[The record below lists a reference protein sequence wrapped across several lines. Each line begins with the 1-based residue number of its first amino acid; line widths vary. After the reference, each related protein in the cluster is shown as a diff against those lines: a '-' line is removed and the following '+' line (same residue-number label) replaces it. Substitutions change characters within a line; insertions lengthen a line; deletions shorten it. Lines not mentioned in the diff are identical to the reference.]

1 MPAKMLKFEE
11 EARRALER
19 GVNKVANAV
28 KVTLGPKGRN
38 VVLDRKWG
46 APMITKDGVTVAKEI
61 ELSDPW
67 ENMGAQL
74 CREVASK
81 TNDVA
86 GDGTTTATVL
96 AQALVNEGMR
106 YVAAGGNPIALK
118 RGIDKAVAKAVETIK
133 QHAIPVTEREQT
145 EYIAAIAG
153 NDPEIGK
160 MIAEAM
166 DKVGKDGVI
175 TIEESKGTQTT
186 LEIVEGMQ
194 FDRGYISPYFITD
207 PERMEAVLEDAL
219 ILIHEKKI
227 SSAQD
232 LLPVLERVAQA
243 RRPLLI
249 IAEDVD
255 GDALATLVVNKL
267 RGVLQVAAVKAPG
280 FGDRRKAMLEDIAI
294 LTGGRFIAEDLGIKL
309 ENVTLDMLGQ
319 AKKVVI
325 GKEETTIIEG
335 AGSPEAV
342 TGRINQIKRL
352 IETTESS
359 YDREKLQERL
369 AKLSGGVA
377 VIKVGA
383 ATETELKEKKHRF
396 EDALSATRA
405 AVEEGIVPGGG
416 KIFLLVQAAL
426 NGVGDT
432 DDERTGVAILRRA
445 LEEPLRQ
452 IAENAGLEGSV
463 IVEKVKALGTH
474 EGLDARTGEFVD
486 LVKSGI
492 IDPAKVSRAAL
503 ENAASIA
510 GLVLTTEAMVAEKPE
525 KKTEPTPGGGGDF
538 DDF

>member
-1 MPAKMLKFEE
+1 MPAKMLKFNE

-207 PERMEAVLEDAL
+207 PERMEAVLENAL

-267 RGVLQVAAVKAPG
+267 RGVLQCAAVKAPG
-280 FGDRRKAMLEDIAI
+280 FGERRKAMLEDIAI

-335 AGSPEAV
+335 AGSHEAV
-342 TGRINQIKRL
+342 VGRINQIKRL

-463 IVEKVKALGTH
+463 VVEKVKALGTH

>member
-46 APMITKDGVTVAKEI
+46 APIITKDGVTVAKEI

-118 RGIDKAVAKAVETIK
+118 RGIEKAVAKAVETIK
-133 QHAIPVTEREQT
+133 EHAIPVTEREQI
-145 EYIAAIAG
+145 EYVATIAG

-207 PERMEAVLEDAL
+207 PERMEAVLEDVL

-232 LLPVLERVAQA
+232 LLPLLERVAQA

-267 RGVLQVAAVKAPG
+267 RGVLQCAAVKAPG
-280 FGDRRKAMLEDIAI
+280 FGERRKAMLEDIAI
-294 LTGGRFIAEDLGIKL
+294 LTNGRFISEDLGIKL

-335 AGSPEAV
+335 AGSQEAV
-342 TGRINQIKRL
+342 MGRINQIKRL

-416 KIFLLVQAAL
+416 KIFLLAQEAL
-426 NGVGDT
+426 DGIGET
-432 DDERTGVAILRRA
+432 DDERTGVNIVKRA

-463 IVEKVKALGTH
+463 IVEKVKALGKH

-525 KKTEPTPGGGGDF
+525 KKPEPTPGGGGDF